1 MSLYF
6 NSNQEAEYFEIA
18 PCLLGNEEESESA
31 KNPIDINI
39 DIGQDYLYENQK
51 ESNEEKSIYDIEI
64 KKVDEHEKAPKLE
77 NKNVKNKK
85 ISFTKKKK
93 INEKKSSSIKLL
105 DRKRSSKSK
114 P

>member
-1 MSLYF
+1 MSLIY
-6 NSNQEAEYFEIA
+6 NSNQEAEYFELA
-18 PCLLGNEEESESA
+18 PCLLGSEEESVSA
-31 KNPIDINI
+31 KNPIDI

-85 ISFTKKKK
+85 IFFIKKTR